1 MATYTTTSG
10 QTLFDLSVQLY
21 GNSSSV
27 IKLLVDNTA
36 LAGIGKLV
44 PAGSEIEYTPPE
56 GFTVAQFLTDKR
68 RTVNTGN
75 NNPLQG
81 SGFDLGFTL
90 NGFN

>member
-21 GNSSSV
+21 GNSNNV
-27 IKLLVDNTA
+27 IKLLVDNPT
-36 LAGIGKLV
+36 LAGVAKLV